1 VHIYGVTR
9 QGIQG
14 CVVLVVAVLVVL
26 APALFT
32 GRVLAP
38 EDNIYFE
45 PPFDGLR
52 APLGLER
59 PSNPELFDQYRQ
71 LHPDMLLARQELHSG
86 ELPGW
91 NPFAGAGDPVWAS
104 EQHGVA
110 SPFEWPAMVLPFW
123 QSLEWVA
130 ALKLLAAAVG
140 MFLLLRRLG
149 RSQPASVLGAL
160 AFALSS
166 PIIDWL
172 GHPHTNSY
180 VLLPWLFL
188 TIDLVASEG
197 RWRDVVLLAATTGAC
212 MAGGHAPSAV
222 MVAYIS
228 AAWAVF
234 RFATAPN
241 PRRMAL
247 FAGGVVL
254 GVGLAAVAVLPA
266 VELSQHAGSAERNA
280 RGSLQTLYSFVVPD
294 YWGRPDRV
302 HTAASRVN
310 YVERTGYFG
319 TVPLILA
326 AVGLAVRRP
335 RRVQLF
341 FIGLTLVS
349 LAFAIKTPLSSLASH
364 LPLMSH
370 VRLVRWVFGAA
381 FGGAALAAFG
391 LDAIC
396 ERRPSPRVV
405 GFVATLLL
413 LPLLVLS
420 VRHGLA
426 DAADTASALAGT
438 AAQPVADAV
447 RTAAVVRWTLF
458 GALAVAALVLVTRR
472 KALGNAA
479 AVVVAAAGVELVAFS
494 IGFQPAISRARVDPP
509 AVAPVA
515 YARAHVGHER
525 VGGGWVFGPNLA
537 QRFGLRDAR
546 IYRSPPLR
554 RRQDLWTALG
564 GLGTDY
570 ALMSSSASRL
580 ADLFAV
586 KYVFVENSRSTASG
600 HFRPV
605 PGVPGLVENVGAF
618 PRAWLAYRWRS
629 ARDAHRALSLVAG
642 HRDLKAQPVIETP
655 AHPDVAVPQ
664 APDAVRFERD
674 GMQEVTLRLN
684 ARAPGQLILGDM
696 FYPGW
701 KAFVDGHQTP
711 IHAANVAFR
720 AVAVPRGRH
729 TVRFRY
735 QPAVLAVG
743 LWTSVASLLL
753 IVLISIWLGMRR
765 RRVAAGHRREEMLNP
780 TATLTNRDGSPQAE
794 AIPQPHE

>member
-254 GVGLAAVAVLPA
+254 GVGLAAIAVLPA
-266 VELSQHAGSAERNA
+266 VELSQHAGSAERHA
-280 RGSLQTLYSFVVPD
+280 RGSLQTLYSFLVPD

-335 RRVQLF
+335 RSVQLF

-396 ERRPSPRVV
+396 ERRPSLRVV

-426 DAADTASALAGT
+426 VPRIRRAHSPAPPRNRSPTPLGRPRCFGGRFSVRSRLPRSSSSRAAGRWAPRPQWSWLRPASSSSPSASASSRRSHVHGSTRLPSHRSLTRAHMSGTSALAEGGSS
-438 AAQPVADAV
+438 V
-447 RTAAVVRWTLF
+447 RIWL
-458 GALAVAALVLVTRR
+458 
-472 KALGNAA
+472 
-479 AVVVAAAGVELVAFS
+479 
-494 IGFQPAISRARVDPP
+494 
-509 AVAPVA
+509 
-515 YARAHVGHER
+515 
-525 VGGGWVFGPNLA
+525 
-537 QRFGLRDAR
+537 
-546 IYRSPPLR
+546 
-554 RRQDLWTALG
+554 
-564 GLGTDY
+564 
-570 ALMSSSASRL
+570 SAS
-580 ADLFAV
+580 AC
-586 KYVFVENSRSTASG
+586 
-600 HFRPV
+600 
-605 PGVPGLVENVGAF
+605 
-618 PRAWLAYRWRS
+618 
-629 ARDAHRALSLVAG
+629 
-642 HRDLKAQPVIETP
+642 
-655 AHPDVAVPQ
+655 
-664 APDAVRFERD
+664 
-674 GMQEVTLRLN
+674 
-684 ARAPGQLILGDM
+684 
-696 FYPGW
+696 
-701 KAFVDGHQTP
+701 
-711 IHAANVAFR
+711 
-720 AVAVPRGRH
+720 
-729 TVRFRY
+729 
-735 QPAVLAVG
+735 
-743 LWTSVASLLL
+743 
-753 IVLISIWLGMRR
+753 
-765 RRVAAGHRREEMLNP
+765 
-780 TATLTNRDGSPQAE
+780 ATLASIARPRCGGDRTCGRRSGDWEP
-794 AIPQPHE
+794 ITP